1 MNPKKET
8 YKKLADTI
16 IKNLNKRNMEGY
28 YCDTRADT
36 KSVQL
41 SRNSQANG

>member
-16 IKNLNKRNMEGY
+16 IKNLNKRNMRFGQEY
-28 YCDTRADT
+28 FDAFKEYETLFMKED
-36 KSVQL
+36 
-41 SRNSQANG
+41 